1 MQKKDQ
7 IYLTDIWSFYIA
19 LRSVE
24 VADNGVD
31 GSFILNIKEKRWQEE
46 MYNENEEIEKELTL
60 SQYIDELDIPE
71 EVLEDNV
78 FGL

>member
-1 MQKKDQ
+1 MG
-7 IYLTDIWSFYIA
+7 A
-19 LRSVE
+19 L
-24 VADNGVD
+24 
-31 GSFILNIKEKRWQEE
+31 FLNIKEKRWQE

-71 EVLEDNV
+71 EVLEDKV

>member
-1 MQKKDQ
+1 M
-7 IYLTDIWSFYIA
+7 
-19 LRSVE
+19 E

-31 GSFILNIKEKRWQEE
+31 GSFIFKEKRWQEE

>member
-1 MQKKDQ
+1 M
-7 IYLTDIWSFYIA
+7 
-19 LRSVE
+19 
-24 VADNGVD
+24 GVL
-31 GSFILNIKEKRWQEE
+31 FLNIKEKRWQEE

-78 FGL
+78 FDCKEKNPKGRFMHFYKQIAVDILETMEMCF

>member
-1 MQKKDQ
+1 M
-7 IYLTDIWSFYIA
+7 
-19 LRSVE
+19 
-24 VADNGVD
+24 GVL
-31 GSFILNIKEKRWQEE
+31 FLNIKEKRWQEE
-46 MYNENEEIEKELTL
+46 MYNENIEKELTL

>member
-1 MQKKDQ
+1 
-7 IYLTDIWSFYIA
+7 
-19 LRSVE
+19 
-24 VADNGVD
+24 
-31 GSFILNIKEKRWQEE
+31 

-60 SQYIDELDIPE
+60 SQYIDELDIQE

>member
-1 MQKKDQ
+1 MG
-7 IYLTDIWSFYIA
+7 A
-19 LRSVE
+19 L
-24 VADNGVD
+24 
-31 GSFILNIKEKRWQEE
+31 FLNIKEKGWQE

-60 SQYIDELDIPE
+60 SQYIDEHDIPE

>member
-1 MQKKDQ
+1 M
-7 IYLTDIWSFYIA
+7 
-19 LRSVE
+19 
-24 VADNGVD
+24 GVL
-31 GSFILNIKEKRWQEE
+31 FLNIKEKRWQEE

-78 FGL
+78 FDCKEKSKRTIYAFL

>member
-1 MQKKDQ
+1 M
-7 IYLTDIWSFYIA
+7 
-19 LRSVE
+19 E

-31 GSFILNIKEKRWQEE
+31 GVLFLNIKEKRWQEE

>member
-1 MQKKDQ
+1 
-7 IYLTDIWSFYIA
+7 
-19 LRSVE
+19 
-24 VADNGVD
+24 
-31 GSFILNIKEKRWQEE
+31 

-71 EVLEDNV
+71 EVLEDIV

>member
-1 MQKKDQ
+1 MR
-7 IYLTDIWSFYIA
+7 A
-19 LRSVE
+19 L
-24 VADNGVD
+24 
-31 GSFILNIKEKRWQEE
+31 FLNIKEKRWQE

>member
-1 MQKKDQ
+1 MLFVGTSIIHPSTEGVFLLCNILDLL
-7 IYLTDIWSFYIA
+7 IYS
-19 LRSVE
+19 
-24 VADNGVD
+24 
-31 GSFILNIKEKRWQEE
+31 LNIKEKRWQEE

>member
-1 MQKKDQ
+1 M
-7 IYLTDIWSFYIA
+7 
-19 LRSVE
+19 
-24 VADNGVD
+24 GVL
-31 GSFILNIKEKRWQEE
+31 FLNIKEKRWQEE

-78 FGL
+78 FGNRLRWIFWRIWRCASDIR